1 MLKTTNIMRYFISIS
16 FICIFAINT
25 QIVYC
30 SDNTKQCKKEINDE
44 NKNTQQIDY
53 EYSISGLTVTYS
65 TNLTDDS
72 LVIVWDL
79 GDITITNQQSVEHT
93 YQALGFYET
102 CMRKIN
108 PETKE
113 TIVKKCK
120 YVEIPDANLCEA
132 AWEPVCGCDN
142 QTYLNAC
149 FAENYHG
156 VYYWTAGA
164 CRETDY
170 NLVSEFLYTISGLTV
185 QFMNTSV
192 GNYDDMAWEMG
203 DDTKTKKRNP
213 KHTYHEKGVYNVCL
227 TVKSDITTKEK
238 QFCEQIDLTTKE
250 EYDILENAKEVL
262 ETKP

>member
-1 MLKTTNIMRYFISIS
+1 MRYFISIF

-25 QIVYC
+25 QVVFC
-30 SDNTKQCKKEINDE
+30 SGDSTIHQKKTNNINQNTEQV
-44 NKNTQQIDY
+44 DY

-65 TNLTDDS
+65 TNLVDDS

-93 YQALGFYET
+93 YQTMGYYET

-108 PETKE
+108 PTTQE

-120 YVEIPDANLCEA
+120 FVEIPDANLCEA
-132 AWEPVCGCDN
+132 TWNPVCGCDN

-149 FAENYHG
+149 FAENYHN

-164 CRETDY
+164 CIETDY
-170 NLVSEFLYTISGLTV
+170 NLVSEFLYNISGLTV
-185 QFMNTSV
+185 QFINTSI
-192 GNYDDMAWEMG
+192 GNYDDTTWEMG
-203 DDTKTKKRNP
+203 DNTQTKKRNP
-213 KHTYHEKGVYNVCL
+213 KYTYSKEGIYNVCL
-227 TVKSDITTKEK
+227 TVKSDITTKKER
-238 QFCEQIDLTTKE
+238 FCEKIELKVKE
-250 EYDILENAKEVL
+250 MKDIL